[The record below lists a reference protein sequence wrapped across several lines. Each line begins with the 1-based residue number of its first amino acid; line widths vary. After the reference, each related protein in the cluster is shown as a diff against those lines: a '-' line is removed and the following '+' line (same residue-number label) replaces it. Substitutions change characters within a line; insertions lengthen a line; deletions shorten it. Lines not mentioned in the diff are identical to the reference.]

1 MFVRW
6 YNGIYDSGKMY
17 QDQAR
22 FKAQN
27 MKRYNLSVFYA
38 TREVCKIAKDA
49 FEGPNKEC
57 IALGNGDVFDK
68 IPADKTS
75 NVIAIE
81 LNEKHQA
88 EIKNILEQLE
98 TYENAV
104 CIAIEAENETIYQ
117 YSRNPL
123 FHRNMIKYPFSVR
136 EFSLCIEL
144 GFERQNLKL
153 LQRKSQLFSEAVDQS
168 ANSIVITNP
177 AGEIEFVNPAFEE
190 ITGYTFNEV
199 FGKHT
204 RILKSG
210 HHKQEFYEK
219 MWKIINMG
227 VKWEGEILNRRKNKE
242 LFWEEVTI
250 SPIKDDTG
258 EIRNFLAIKNDISQ
272 RKRALKDLEYN
283 RKLLREIMNRV
294 PQFIYVRDSEGRYLL
309 ANQAFA
315 GHRGK
320 DPEDII
326 GLTEMEISTD
336 KARIEKMLE
345 EDKLVF
351 EDGKEVSGEE
361 VIYDPVQQRDRHFQ
375 YTKVPFRL
383 PDSETPALLAVWNC
397 VSEQKTIENE
407 LRDARE
413 QLLDAQQLG
422 GFGNWMVDFENE
434 KAVWTEQVYHQ
445 YGLDPKSEA
454 PFAGDF
460 YKHVH
465 PDDRQKIIDAIEKAR
480 IRGFAK
486 YECRAIKPDNE
497 ITYIEATVKPI
508 IRDDKITGFFG
519 TSFDITSRK
528 THEEEIMAARKEAI
542 AAAKA
547 KSDFLS
553 VMSHEIRTPLN
564 AIIVMADMLLNE
576 IEDPVHKENIE
587 ILNFSARDLL
597 SLVNDI
603 LDYSKIEAGKLELEN
618 IPIHTREYL
627 KKIVNTNSMRAQEKG
642 IKLELDYDENIP
654 DEIIGDPLR
663 LGQILKN
670 IISNAIKFTDKG
682 GVKLI
687 VKQVSRDEENS
698 KIYFG
703 IQDTGIGIQPD
714 KIDSL
719 FEVFTQA
726 SSETSRKYG
735 GTGLG
740 LAIVK
745 SLLFMH
751 NSRITVESKPEEGS
765 LFYFEIDFPY
775 KKTKPVIEEK
785 VPEKLDSFSLKDYNI
800 MLVEDNVMN
809 IMVAKKIFDK
819 WDCKLNIAEDG
830 YIAMQKA
837 TSHDFDI
844 ILMDLQMP
852 GIDGFETTRKLRK
865 LSDYYSKVPIFALTA
880 AAPEEVREKVTEAG
894 MNEMITKPFNPKQL
908 YSIIKSYL
916 PEPKSNKHTAPAF
929 VSERNAQT
937 SESDI
942 NIEILV
948 KLSTMLRKD
957 NSNKAISY
965 MENVARDK
973 SELLEKS
980 GLVEIIETINSIIRI
995 NKSYINNK
1003 NILLREMMSDLK
1015 KSLDALKVKYE
1026 GNN

>member
-1 MFVRW
+1 
-6 YNGIYDSGKMY
+6 
-17 QDQAR
+17 
-22 FKAQN
+22 

-38 TREVCKIAKDA
+38 TREVCRIAKEA
-49 FEGPNKEC
+49 FDGPNKEC
-57 IALGNGDVFDK
+57 IALGNGDILQK
-68 IPADKTS
+68 IPADNTS

-81 LNEKHQA
+81 LNEKYQA

-98 TYENAV
+98 EYENAV
-104 CIAIEAENETIYQ
+104 CITIESENDTIYQ

-168 ANSIVITNP
+168 ANSIIITNP

-199 FGKHT
+199 LSKHT

-250 SPIKDDTG
+250 SPITDDAG

-272 RKRALKDLEYN
+272 RKKALEDLEYN

-309 ANQAFA
+309 ANKAFA
-315 GHRGK
+315 EHRGK

-336 KARIEKMLE
+336 KGRIEKMIE

-351 EDGKEVSGEE
+351 EQGKEVSGEE
-361 VIYDPVQQRDRHFQ
+361 VIYDPVQKRDRHFQ
-375 YTKVPFRL
+375 YTKVPFQL

-397 VSEQKTIENE
+397 VTEQKTIENE

-413 QLLDAQQLG
+413 QLLDAQELG

-454 PFAGDF
+454 PFSGEF
-460 YKHVH
+460 YNYVH

-508 IRDDKITGFFG
+508 TRDDKITGFFG

-618 IPIHTREYL
+618 IPIHTKDYL

-654 DEIIGDPLR
+654 EEITGDPLR

-670 IISNAIKFTDKG
+670 LISNAIKFTERG

-687 VKQVSRDEENS
+687 VKQVSRDEETS

-703 IQDTGIGIQPD
+703 IKDTGIGIQPD

-751 NSRITVESKPEEGS
+751 NSRITVESKPEGGS
-765 LFYFEIDFPY
+765 LFYFEVDFPY
-775 KKTKPVIEEK
+775 KKTKPIIEEK
-785 VPEKLDSFSLKDYNI
+785 VPEKLGSLSLKDYNI

-929 VSERNAQT
+929 VPERNAQA
-937 SESDI
+937 SENDI

-973 SELLEKS
+973 SELLEQS

-1026 GNN
+1026 DKD